1 MRILHYIPSI
11 DRKDGGTSTYMQLL
25 GKSLGLLADVHI
37 MTHKTDNPL
46 RIENCNLHYIPHYKP
61 FSGKWEAAVS
71 DILTMVEPDIVH
83 INCCWIPDCAAIQ
96 RLAQRS
102 GHKVVLSPHG
112 MLEPWIIRRHYLS
125 RKLPALLL
133 YQKAAVRHADHIH
146 STADSEKENLLK
158 LGYNKNIEVVGL
170 GIDSDN
176 ITIKKSWAKTHT
188 ILFLSRVHKK
198 KGVDFLIQA
207 CSILRKELDGY
218 NVIIAGEGDTEYVA
232 HLKMKIAEE
241 SLGDVVKLAGGVYG
255 EEKWSLIQSAD
266 FFVLPTYS
274 ENFGLAVAESL
285 ASGTPVITTDG
296 TPWQDVDSHDCG
308 IWTNIGAQ
316 PLAEAMSKM
325 IACTESDLER
335 MGRNGRALIEQKYS
349 ANVMAERMMKLYD
362 SVLKRPSSP
371 QS

>member
-11 DRKDGGTSTYMQLL
+11 DRKDGGTSTYMQVL

-37 MTHKTDNPL
+37 MTHKTDHPL

-102 GHKVVLSPHG
+102 GYKVVLSPHG

-133 YQKAAVRHADHIH
+133 YQKAAVRHADQIH
-146 STADSEKENLLK
+146 STADIEKENLLK

-176 ITIKKSWAKTHT
+176 ITP
-188 ILFLSRVHKK
+188 
-198 KGVDFLIQA
+198 
-207 CSILRKELDGY
+207 
-218 NVIIAGEGDTEYVA
+218 IAG
-232 HLKMKIAEE
+232 
-241 SLGDVVKLAGGVYG
+241 S
-255 EEKWSLIQSAD
+255 
-266 FFVLPTYS
+266 
-274 ENFGLAVAESL
+274 
-285 ASGTPVITTDG
+285 
-296 TPWQDVDSHDCG
+296 
-308 IWTNIGAQ
+308 
-316 PLAEAMSKM
+316 
-325 IACTESDLER
+325 
-335 MGRNGRALIEQKYS
+335 
-349 ANVMAERMMKLYD
+349 
-362 SVLKRPSSP
+362 
-371 QS
+371 